1 MEQPTV
7 DMQGRL
13 QGRNV
18 FSKVHKYFI
27 TPMRKGMHSSLC
39 SLSLYLSLA
48 LSSSS
53 AAKH

>member
-13 QGRNV
+13 QGRDV

-39 SLSLYLSLA
+39 SLSLFLA